1 MPTKHVALFVASLLA
16 CVVIGVALGG
26 CSTPAVGDPC
36 LPEQIPETGFDPR
49 EAYLES
55 YSVQCETRVCMVFHL
70 DGDPTCPEGQSTPEH
85 KCAMASLVDDSVYC
99 TCRCDSGGTGFAEC
113 ECPDGFSCVEVLSRG
128 GAGVKGGY
136 CVNNKTVT
144 R

>member
-16 CVVIGVALGG
+16 CVVIGVAIGG

-49 EAYLES
+49 EAYIES
-55 YSVQCETRVCMVFHL
+55 NSVQCETRVCMVFHL